1 MLCRY
6 KIQDLWIHYNGVYVL
21 DVRFPFCCSMI
32 SHVSDMTEERLT
44 AVMIDICSLP
54 LLIESQISRVGPA
67 TTMVLSSCAQKFLE
81 RNRTR

>member
-1 MLCRY
+1 
-6 KIQDLWIHYNGVYVL
+6 
-21 DVRFPFCCSMI
+21 MI

-44 AVMIDICSLP
+44 AGMIDICSLP

-67 TTMVLSSCAQKFLE
+67 TTMVLSSYAQKFLE